1 MQSTVKD
8 ADTRLRRMTAL
19 APIMA
24 LLLSGCGLNLA
35 MLPDTDKPYRTE
47 LTKWQQDQLLM
58 APLGAMPQEVA
69 DGLPDEHLADASR
82 FLTRTLETAPDG
94 QKRHWRSLDRQAAL
108 DIRLVSTAADGDAV
122 CRQAVLSL
130 ETANSSGDYKLQ
142 ACRLRNGT
150 WTK

>member
-1 MQSTVKD
+1 MQSTVKG

-35 MLPDTDKPYRTE
+35 MLPDTDAPYRAE
-47 LTKWQQDQLLM
+47 LTKWQQDQLLI

-69 DGLPDEHLADASR
+69 DGLPDEYVADASR

-94 QKRHWRSLDRQAAL
+94 QRRSWRSIDRKTAL
-108 DIRLVSTAADGDAV
+108 GIRPISTSSNEDGI
-122 CRQAVLSL
+122 CRHAVLSL
-130 ETANSSGDYKLQ
+130 ETAESSRDIDLQ
-142 ACRLRNGT
+142 ACRLKNGT
-150 WTK
+150 WIR